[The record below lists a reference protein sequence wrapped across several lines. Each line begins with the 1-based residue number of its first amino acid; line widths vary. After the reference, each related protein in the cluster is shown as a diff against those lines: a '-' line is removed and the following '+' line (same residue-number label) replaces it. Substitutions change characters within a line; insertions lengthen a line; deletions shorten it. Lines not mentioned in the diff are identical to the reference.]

1 MIGIYR
7 LTCDKTGKSYIG
19 QSKDIRRRMWEH
31 KSPNNM
37 RYSELKKDILRYGFD
52 SFKQEVLEECPI
64 DRLDEREKFYIAKYK
79 PEYNVSTGGK
89 GSEGCHMSE
98 ANKELLREYGKRQ
111 WAAKSDEEKQRI
123 IQGNL
128 RGPSIGHQVSQE
140 TRAKLRA
147 ANLGKKQ
154 SAEII
159 AKRASKISTAMIGN
173 HNGNKRV
180 RAVELNKEFGSVKEA
195 ASFVGVNPGQVTAAL
210 KGRNQ
215 TCRGYHWEYLQ

>member
-7 LTCDKTGKSYIG
+7 LTCDQTGKSYIG

-31 KSPNNM
+31 KRPNSMKN
-37 RYSELKKDILRYGFD
+37 SELKKDILRYGFD

-79 PEYNVSTGGK
+79 PEYNVSIGGK
-89 GSEGCHMSE
+89 GPKGYHVSA
-98 ANKELLREYGKRQ
+98 ANKALLREYGKRQ
-111 WAAKSDEEKQRI
+111 WASKSDEEKQQI
-123 IQGNL
+123 IQNNL
-128 RGPSIGHQVSQE
+128 RGPAIGHQVSQE

-154 SAEII
+154 SAETI
-159 AKRASKISTAMIGN
+159 AKRAPKISKAMKGN
-173 HNGNKRV
+173 RNGNKPV
-180 RAVELNKEFGSVKEA
+180 RAVELNKEFSSVKEA

-210 KGRNQ
+210 KGRNK
-215 TCRGYHWEYLQ
+215 TCRGYHWKYLQ

>member
-1 MIGIYR
+1 MLGIYR
-7 LTCDKTGKSYIG
+7 LTCDQTGKSYIG

-31 KSPNNM
+31 KSPNSMNN
-37 RYSELKKDILRYGFD
+37 SELKKDILRYGFD

-79 PEYNVSTGGK
+79 PEYNVSIGGK
-89 GSEGCHMSE
+89 GPEGCHVSA
-98 ANKELLREYGKRQ
+98 ANKALLSEYGKRQ
-111 WAAKSDEEKQRI
+111 WASKSDEEKQKI
-123 IQGNL
+123 IQDNL

-154 SAEII
+154 STETI
-159 AKRASKISTAMIGN
+159 AKRATKISKAMKGN
-173 HNGNKRV
+173 RNGNKPV
-180 RAVELNKEFGSVKEA
+180 RAVELNKEFSSVKEA

-210 KGRNQ
+210 KGRNK